1 MSVEAAEEGPSDGLR
16 RLIKTDPD
24 PRVRQRAQAVL
35 LVEQGHSLASEL
47 ERRGAPTATGRAH

>member
-1 MSVEAAEEGPSDGLR
+1 MSAMAAEDMPSEALR

-35 LVEQGHSLASEL
+35 LVEHG
-47 ERRGAPTATGRAH
+47 PT